1 MLKLLVISGL
11 LFGMGNLPW
20 QQNFL
25 GLIAGVIFGTAL
37 TIALVPFVSITKYGR
52 QSKVCTRNYTIECFK
67 TYKKIGFGR
76 PTSRRWAPIIMQCI
90 VLCV

>member
-52 QSKVCTRNYTIECFK
+52 QSKVCTRHELY
-67 TYKKIGFGR
+67 
-76 PTSRRWAPIIMQCI
+76 
-90 VLCV
+90 VLGGPVFFVHPYADVYLVGWLP